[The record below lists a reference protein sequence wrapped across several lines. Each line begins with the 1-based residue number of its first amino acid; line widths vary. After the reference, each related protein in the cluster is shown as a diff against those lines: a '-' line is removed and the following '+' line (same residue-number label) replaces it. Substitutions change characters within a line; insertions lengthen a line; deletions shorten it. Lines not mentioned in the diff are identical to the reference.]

1 MVLSKFSVKTW
12 SENLFGIDSVH
23 WFRSVSD
30 ADNLV
35 SGLMCLISDWDFTQ
49 SDSVILLNKI
59 FIALSLVETEGVL
72 LNKVRYEKYRRLIPF
87 IRNLPTSLDRL
98 FFILSFLY
106 QFGKIF
112 QKLGK
117 KTWYLNQYL
126 LIPIPSWSS
135 KLVQADRSFT
145 IWNSRFQFTI
155 SVLESCFA
163 LLVTFLPFDAPSFR
177 TWSVRPASVP
187 VVP

>member
-1 MVLSKFSVKTW
+1 MGVVRMVLSKFSVKTW

-35 SGLMCLISDWDFTQ
+35 SDSMCLISDWDFTQ

-72 LNKVRYEKYRRLIPF
+72 LNKVRYEKSRRLIPF

-98 FFILSFLY
+98 FFILSFLF

-112 QKLGK
+112 QKLGE
-117 KTWYLNQYL
+117 KTWYLNQSYWFSYPPDSVNWFRQIEVL
-126 LIPIPSWSS
+126 QSGTPGSS
-135 KLVQADRSFT
+135 LQ
-145 IWNSRFQFTI
+145 
-155 SVLESCFA
+155 
-163 LLVTFLPFDAPSFR
+163 
-177 TWSVRPASVP
+177 
-187 VVP
+187 